1 MLTFDNPT
9 FEALS
14 EKEWLVTNGLGGYA
28 SSTISGANTRR
39 YHGLLVASL
48 RPPTERTV
56 IVSKVEE
63 KIIDEN
69 GDRIDLSSNQYKGVV
84 HPQGYTTITS
94 FKRDPLP
101 VTTFKGKGWKL
112 TKTVFMVN
120 HSNTTVV
127 EYQNLGKKTLTL
139 QLNPFYVYRDYHS
152 LFAQQDKF
160 DFYRDGKES
169 DIAVIY
175 PQYGSS
181 PLYVQCPGSDFKAE
195 RIWYKNFIYAK
206 ETYRGLDD
214 HEDACS
220 NGVYSLQL
228 APGQKAHIVF
238 TLDQKQLNQSWV
250 KLQEEEIARI
260 VALTDKKVL
269 PAVPGLSKEDQQFY
283 KDLVTSGDQFIV
295 QRDSDDGR
303 SIIAGYHWFTDWGR
317 DTMIAMR
324 GLVIAGGQQALA
336 KNIINTFLLYLKDG
350 LIPNRFPDQGET
362 PEYNTIDASLWLFI
376 VLHEYHQKFNDTPFI
391 AECLPK
397 LKQIL
402 TSYRDGTHFKIHMVE
417 EGLIFGGEGLSQLTW
432 MDAKVGDYVVTPRHG
447 CPVEIN
453 VLWYNAIRIYLEFQK
468 SVKQKDDGWNALS
481 IKVREAFRKHFL
493 NTQGYLNDVVIPG
506 EYADDAIRPN
516 QVYALS
522 LPYSMLTDEESKS
535 VMQIITSKLFT
546 PFGLRS
552 LSSDHPDFIGIY
564 GGDQWHRDKAYHQGT
579 VWGFLLGE
587 YLIAYL
593 KLNDNS
599 AKAKKQV
606 FEMMGAMK
614 DHFYHADCIHGISE
628 IFDGANPGPG
638 RGCVQQA
645 WSIGMLLL
653 VFDSMK
659 KENVSVTPQQK
670 QLPVKDV
677 VQKKTQKAVA
687 KKNPAKKIAKKK
699 IVKVAVQKKPVK
711 AIAKKNVAGKSG
723 KLKSV
728 KSTGKKK

>member
-1 MLTFDNPT
+1 MLTFDKPT
-9 FEALS
+9 FEALA

-28 SSTISGANTRR
+28 SSSISGANTRR

-48 RPPTERTV
+48 RPPTERIV

-63 KIIDEN
+63 TITDEN
-69 GDRIDLSSNQYKGVV
+69 GEQINLSSNQYKGVV
-84 HPQGYTTITS
+84 HPLGFTTISS
-94 FKRDPLP
+94 FNRTPLP
-101 VTTFKGKGWKL
+101 VTTFSGKGWKL
-112 TKTVFMVN
+112 SKTVFMVN

-127 EYQNLGKKTLTL
+127 EYQNHGKNTLTL
-139 QLNPFYVYRDYHS
+139 TLNPFYVYRDYHS
-152 LFAQQDKF
+152 LFGQRDKF
-160 DFYRDGKES
+160 DFYRDSKEN

-175 PQYGSS
+175 PEYGSP

-195 RIWYKNFIYAK
+195 RMWYKNFIYAK

-220 NGVYSLQL
+220 NGIYTLQL
-228 APGQKAHIVF
+228 LPGQKTHIVF
-238 TLDQKQLNQSWV
+238 TLDQKQLNQSWIRL
-250 KLQEEEIARI
+250 KEEEITRI
-260 VALTDKKVL
+260 AALTTKDVL
-269 PAVPGLSKEDQQFY
+269 PVVPGLSSEDQQFY
-283 KDLVTSGDQFIV
+283 KDLITSGDQFIV
-295 QRDSDDGR
+295 QRDSSDGR

-336 KNIINTFLLYLKDG
+336 RNIINTFLLYLKDG

-376 VLHEYHQKFNDTPFI
+376 VLHEYHQKFNDIPFI

-397 LKQIL
+397 LKEIL

-453 VLWYNAIRIYLEFQK
+453 VLWYNAIRIYLEFLK
-468 SVKQKDDGWNALS
+468 TVKQKDEGWDALS
-481 IKVREAFRKHFL
+481 LKVRDAFRKHFL
-493 NTQGYLNDVVIPG
+493 NTQGYLYDVVVPG

-522 LPYSMLTDEESKS
+522 LPFSMLTDEESKC
-535 VMQIITSKLFT
+535 VMQIITSTLFT

-552 LSSDHPDFIGIY
+552 LSSDHPDFIGVY

-579 VWGFLLGE
+579 VWGFLMGE
-587 YLIAYL
+587 YLMAYL
-593 KLNDNS
+593 KMNDHS

-606 FEMMGAMK
+606 LEMMSSMK

-659 KENVSVTPQQK
+659 KKNAAVTPPQK
-670 QLPVKDV
+670 KLPVV
-677 VQKKTQKAVA
+677 VVAQKKTIKAPA
-687 KKNPAKKIAKKK
+687 EKSPAKKSAKKK
-699 IVKVAVQKKPVK
+699 TVKTAVQKKPMK
-711 AIAKKNVAGKSG
+711 AIAKKKTVTKVVRTKSS
-723 KLKSV
+723 KP
-728 KSTGKKK
+728 TGKKK